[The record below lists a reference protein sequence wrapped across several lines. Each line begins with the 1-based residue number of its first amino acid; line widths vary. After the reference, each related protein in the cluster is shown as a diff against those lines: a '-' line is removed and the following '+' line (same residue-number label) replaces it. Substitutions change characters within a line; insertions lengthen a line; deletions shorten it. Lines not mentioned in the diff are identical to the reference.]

1 MNIGLYQS
9 AASLSALERWQ
20 DVTAQ
25 NITASQVTGYRK
37 RTIEFSG
44 VSMGEVQTDPAR
56 GRIGSGE
63 GPESIFPK
71 ASFGL
76 NFQAGENYPTG
87 RPLDVAIEGEGFFE
101 LQLADGSRAYT
112 RAGAFHIS
120 PERTLVTR
128 DGLTV
133 LGEGGN
139 PIVLLPEG
147 GELSVGHDGVLTQ
160 GDTQIGRLSLQRFA
174 STDQVTAVAGGL
186 FIAKPGVEP
195 LAVETPHLRQAH
207 LEGSNVTPLRE
218 MVALVQ
224 IARAYEAN
232 QKMITT
238 QDQTLAQ
245 AIEKLG

>member
-37 RTIEFSG
+37 RTVEFSG
-44 VSMGEVQTDPAR
+44 VSMGEIQADPAR

-63 GPESIFPK
+63 GPASIFPK
-71 ASFGL
+71 ATFGI
-76 NFQAGENYPTG
+76 NFQNGENYPTG

-101 LQLADGSRAYT
+101 LSLPDGSSAYT
-112 RAGAFHIS
+112 RAGAFHVS
-120 PERTLVTR
+120 PERTLITR
-128 DGLTV
+128 DGNTV
-133 LGEGGN
+133 LDENGM
-139 PIVLLPEG
+139 PVVLLPEG
-147 GELSVGHDGVLTQ
+147 GELSIGHDGVLTQ
-160 GDTQIGRLSLQRFA
+160 GDTQIGRLGLRRFA
-174 STDQVTAVAGGL
+174 SNDQITAVAGGL
-186 FIAKPGVEP
+186 FIAKPGAEP
-195 LAVETPHLRQAH
+195 LAVEAPHLRQAH

-232 QKMITT
+232 QKIITA

-245 AIEKLG
+245 TLEKLG